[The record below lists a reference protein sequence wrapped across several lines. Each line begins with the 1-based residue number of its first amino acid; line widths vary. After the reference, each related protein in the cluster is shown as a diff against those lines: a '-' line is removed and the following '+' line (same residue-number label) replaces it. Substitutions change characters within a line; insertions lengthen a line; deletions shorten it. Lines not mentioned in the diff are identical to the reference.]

1 MLFSDHTETLAQVL
15 NQSCDIS
22 LLYNL
27 NINVLTWQ
35 LIQTFNQNIIWKLKA
50 LSQNNSNEPK
60 INLLE
65 YNNVVDIRKV
75 KEKVQQR
82 TQEILSGQYWQ

>member
-35 LIQTFNQNIIWKLKA
+35 LIQTFNPNIIWKLKA

-65 YNNVVDIRKV
+65 YNNVVDI
-75 KEKVQQR
+75 
-82 TQEILSGQYWQ
+82 